1 MVRIRLSPRSMKR
14 YSHVKRRQSIR
25 VKQTIRCNLDHFAFP
40 LLPRPTTASQDA
52 AAMAKTKVSQLPQPP
67 HDRFTALLRE
77 LEIPLAKDIP
87 SMRRYLPII
96 FNRFIEAWCD
106 EL

>member
-67 HDRFTALLRE
+67 HDRFTALPRARNPPRE
-77 LEIPLAKDIP
+77 GHPLHEEVFAHHLQ
-87 SMRRYLPII
+87 SVHRGVV
-96 FNRFIEAWCD
+96 
-106 EL
+106 